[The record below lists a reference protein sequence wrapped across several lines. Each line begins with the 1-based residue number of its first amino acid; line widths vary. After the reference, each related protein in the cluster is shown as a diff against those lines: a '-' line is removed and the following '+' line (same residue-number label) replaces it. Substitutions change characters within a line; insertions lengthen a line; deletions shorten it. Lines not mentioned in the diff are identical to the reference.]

1 MKRHKTGK
9 KSKKKLHLGFAHAL
23 PKSDEEER
31 ATSTTIRREREREKK
46 KMESWVE
53 FPSREEEQSVASLS
67 SSSSRSW
74 ETFGEERFLP
84 TAEVCQRTSLA
95 GAQPIAAATTH
106 TSDDIIGEKKNI
118 HPISKDVAL
127 RCIKPNDYRLRN
139 LFFSQDVS
147 AYTTEERV
155 RVRTNTFNANGKK
168 PKAELDITS
177 WLMEDSGDGAAVV
190 DVYAVGFQEIVPL
203 QVQKVLKVQDVE
215 RDARMWDEK
224 ILRCLNNKTSSRNN
238 SDGTVEKYVKITSM
252 QLVGVYITIFVR
264 EELIRNGS
272 IRERPISTKV
282 ATGFSLGFGTGA
294 MNVKLGNKG
303 GCCALIKI
311 RDTSIA
317 FVCAHL
323 AAGSKEEDA
332 KRRNADAAEILQKCV
347 FAPDV
352 SSEDEQGEDERD
364 FRTLPNSIRWE
375 KPSRARTVHDA
386 TVSIFFGDLNYR
398 LNAPKDDVLEHV
410 RLKSNEAEL
419 NASSFR
425 ANTNNYIP
433 LLRHDQLLNEM
444 QSGNVLPGYREG
456 SIEFPMTYK
465 FKPGTSRYSG
475 IGRAAVSSLK
485 DNNNNNDSE
494 YENDFNDDFDEGE
507 NSSSKA
513 DDKEEKKKRAP
524 AWCDRVL
531 WKGEDLQ
538 LLGYR
543 DHDEIY
549 HSDHKPVSA
558 TFDLKCRT
566 VDYTGRL
573 KRMLT
578 DLQRKLDA
586 EETNRAHATKVVLES
601 GTTCDFGEVR
611 YCEQVTRRIQ
621 FKFPRNNHG
630 NMVSFSVGFHGR
642 GGSYDDLINDT
653 EDDAPKWVR
662 DITPAKATVDA
673 ETSVFVDISAFVS
686 GAETLRSIGPSS
698 SLDAVLVIRAEH
710 CQDAY
715 VALTGVYAQNPIF
728 GAPLRSLPPS
738 VFPPDVPSVVS
749 TLVDALFAFG
759 SISKND
765 LFTQQSSENER
776 KNAVRN
782 CLRLCGVSQNAFF
795 NDMHSSSSSS
805 LLDDFNALS
814 VTSSSKTFA
823 SVVDLALALLE
834 FFHALPEPLFGDGSL
849 FTGCFRDEEHVNEAE
864 RKQRLENVLRQSLEK
879 TAHASATYT
888 LAFLTTYVGKNSPSS
903 SIRLE
908 SVCRAFAN
916 AWFAKNDA
924 STFSLVRR
932 AEIVKCLLSSSTTGN
947 NNNNN
952 INNNTAT
959 QSRHHQQLN
968 DLFSTSGIS
977 DASNNSAGPKVI
989 GSLLDL

>member
-1 MKRHKTGK
+1 MI
-9 KSKKKLHLGFAHAL
+9 S
-23 PKSDEEER
+23 S
-31 ATSTTIRREREREKK
+31 
-46 KMESWVE
+46 SWVE
-53 FPSREEEQSVASLS
+53 FPRGGGGGGGDRDGGGAAS
-67 SSSSRSW
+67 SSSPPSRSTW
-74 ETFGEERFLP
+74 ETFDDVNFNENDDARTRRSLRRP
-84 TAEVCQRTSLA
+84 SLADAQPSRNDRDRTSEENNA
-95 GAQPIAAATTH
+95 DSASAIH
-106 TSDDIIGEKKNI
+106 H
-118 HPISKDVAL
+118 HPISEDVAFA
-127 RCIKPNDYRLRN
+127 RMNKPNDFRLRN
-139 LFFSQDVS
+139 LFFQRDVS
-147 AYTTEERV
+147 VYASVTETARI
-155 RVRTNTFNANGKK
+155 RANTFNANGKK
-168 PKAELDITS
+168 PNEKLDIRD
-177 WLMEDSGDGAAVV
+177 WLMNDDGDDDAVV

-224 ILRCLNNKTSSRNN
+224 ILRCLNSVSARN
-238 SDGTVEKYVKITSM
+238 GVGGGYVKITSV
-252 QLVGVYITIFVR
+252 QLVGVYLTIFVR
-264 EELIRNGS
+264 EELIRKGS
-272 IRERPISTKV
+272 IRERPIATKV
-282 ATGFSLGFGTGA
+282 ATGFSLGFGTGS

-311 RDTSIA
+311 RDTTIA

-347 FAPDV
+347 FAPD
-352 SSEDEQGEDERD
+352 EDEQGEDERD
-364 FRTLPNSIRWE
+364 FRSSNSIRWE
-375 KPSRARTVHDA
+375 KPSRTRTIHDA

-425 ANTNNYIP
+425 ASASNYIP
-433 LLRHDQLLNEM
+433 LLKHDQLLNEM

-475 IGRAAVSSLK
+475 IGRAATSSSK
-485 DNNNNNDSE
+485 DNINNNESD
-494 YENDFNDDFDEGE
+494 YENDFNDDFDDGE
-507 NSSSKA
+507 SNSIKA

-531 WKGEDLQ
+531 WKGDDLQ

-558 TFDLKCRT
+558 TFELKCRT
-566 VDYTGRL
+566 VDYNGRL
-573 KRMLT
+573 ERMLT

-601 GTTCDFGEVR
+601 GTMCDFGEVH
-611 YCEQVTRRIQ
+611 YCERVTRRIQ

-630 NMVSFSVGFHGR
+630 NAVSFTVGFHGR
-642 GGSYDDLINDT
+642 GGSYDDLVNDT

-662 DITPAKATVDA
+662 DITPAKATVSA
-673 ETSVFVDISAFVS
+673 ETSVFVDISAFVG
-686 GAETLRSIGPSS
+686 GAGTIRSVGASN

-715 VALTGVYAQNPIF
+715 IALTGVYAQNPIF

-738 VFPPDVPSVVS
+738 VFPPDVPSVIS
-749 TLVDALFAFG
+749 TLIDSLFAFG

-765 LFTQQSSENER
+765 LFTQKSSEKER
-776 KNAVRN
+776 MNAVNN
-782 CLRLCGVSQNAFF
+782 CLRLCGVSQSAF

-805 LLDDFNALS
+805 LLDDFTALS
-814 VTSSSKTFA
+814 VMSSSKPSS
-823 SVVDLALALLE
+823 SVVELALALLE

-849 FTGCFRDEEHVNEAE
+849 FTGCFRDEEYMDEAA

-879 TAHASATYT
+879 TAYASATYT
-888 LAFLTTYVGKNSPSS
+888 LAFLTNYVGRNSPSS
-903 SIRLE
+903 STRLE

-916 AWFAKNDA
+916 AWFSKADA

-932 AEIVKCLLSSSTTGN
+932 QEIVKCLLSSSGN
-947 NNNNN
+947 T
-952 INNNTAT
+952 TAT
-959 QSRHHQQLN
+959 THHQQLN
-968 DLFSTSGIS
+968 DLFSTTNTTTTTN
-977 DASNNSAGPKVI
+977 SNPTNSAAGAAKVTR
-989 GSLLDL
+989 SLLDL